1 MIPYILAAVGGYLI
15 GQSQK
20 KDVPQ
25 MSKGG
30 KVYEPTEMKSDVEV
44 GGYYIYSDYNFNP
57 YPRSA
62 DEVFI
67 AYIPN
72 FSDEQD
78 GYADYSA
85 FSTREEAIENAREY
99 YQDLMDRGVLSP
111 KEVMAKGG
119 MQKDGEDGK
128 WIPKDKI
135 GFGTKYASPK
145 NGDKVRLKLG
155 NGKYYYGTIDGKE
168 ILWEDGMRSN
178 RSTAFMGDYSPLQ
191 VLRFAKGGMA
201 KGRDLSVEVS
211 VTLTKDEALVLYV
224 VLDTKLK
231 KEGKKIIN
239 LKDDVLSKLTKYLA
253 SDSEDDFELRVTL
266 EQIYLMYLYL
276 EELQA
281 QEPKFKPRTFTAIRK
296 KLHEAEKRSSMAL
309 PKHFAMGGVLEHG
322 LREGDRLL
330 VANDKF
336 AGIIDKDGQRVIVD
350 IEEGKRRA
358 STI

>member
-72 FSDEQD
+72 FADEQD

-99 YQDLMDRGVLSP
+99 YQDLMDRGVLFP
-111 KEVMAKGG
+111 KEVM
-119 MQKDGEDGK
+119 
-128 WIPKDKI
+128 
-135 GFGTKYASPK
+135 
-145 NGDKVRLKLG
+145 
-155 NGKYYYGTIDGKE
+155 
-168 ILWEDGMRSN
+168 
-178 RSTAFMGDYSPLQ
+178 
-191 VLRFAKGGMA
+191 AKGGMA

-330 VANDKF
+330 VANDRF

>member
-15 GQSQK
+15 GESQK
-20 KDVPQ
+20 KDALQ
-25 MSKGG
+25 M
-30 KVYEPTEMKSDVEV
+30 
-44 GGYYIYSDYNFNP
+44 
-57 YPRSA
+57 
-62 DEVFI
+62 
-67 AYIPN
+67 
-72 FSDEQD
+72 
-78 GYADYSA
+78 
-85 FSTREEAIENAREY
+85 
-99 YQDLMDRGVLSP
+99 
-111 KEVMAKGG
+111 
-119 MQKDGEDGK
+119 
-128 WIPKDKI
+128 
-135 GFGTKYASPK
+135 
-145 NGDKVRLKLG
+145 
-155 NGKYYYGTIDGKE
+155 
-168 ILWEDGMRSN
+168 
-178 RSTAFMGDYSPLQ
+178 
-191 VLRFAKGGMA
+191 AKGGMA

-266 EQIYLMYLYL
+266 EQIYMMYLYL

-330 VANDKF
+330 VANDRF